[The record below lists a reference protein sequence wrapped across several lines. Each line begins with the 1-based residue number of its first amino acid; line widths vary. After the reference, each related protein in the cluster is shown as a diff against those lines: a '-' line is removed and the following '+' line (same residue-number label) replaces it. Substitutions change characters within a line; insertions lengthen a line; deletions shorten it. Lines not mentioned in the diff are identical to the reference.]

1 MCRDL
6 IEIFR
11 CLECGSKL
19 VLKDVNDSESDII
32 IDGIVLCENGH
43 EFKIKNRIRIL
54 SEDK

>member
-11 CLECGSKL
+11 CPECGSKL
-19 VLKDVNDSESDII
+19 VLKDINDSESDII
-32 IDGIVLCENGH
+32 IDGTVICKNGH
-43 EFKIKNRIRIL
+43 EFKIKNRILIL